1 MSSDIGREASTKPSA
16 QEHEHLRLLL
26 EINNAVVSALDPQD
40 LFRAISQAL
49 GRVVQHDY
57 SSLSLYEPRLRHLRI
72 YALDFPGGK
81 GLLHEEVVFQV
92 EDSPAG
98 QAYTS
103 RQPVVVDDIDPHNFP
118 AKVTSW
124 LLEEGIKSACWIPLL
139 HGERCLGALCI
150 ARRSLS
156 HWEPEQIRLLSEVTN
171 QVAIAVEN
179 ALAYSE
185 IKELKDKLAREK
197 TYLESEVSTLYNEDQ
212 MIGRCP
218 AWQEV
223 LRQIATV
230 APTDATVLI
239 LGETGTGK
247 ELVARAI
254 YRQSGRANASFIKL
268 NCSAVPAGLLESE
281 LFGHRKGAF
290 TGAVADQVGRF
301 ELANQGTLMLDEIGD
316 MPLDLQPKLLRVLQ
330 EQQFERLGSP
340 QTIRVD
346 IRLIAITNRDLL
358 EMVRQREFRDD
369 LFYRLNIFPIHVPPL
384 RERKA
389 DIPWLVQHFMQ
400 KYGNRMRR
408 QMHTVDPASMKQMVH
423 AHWPGNIR
431 ELENVVERAVILS
444 TDGVLRVSLEQ
455 HTRVPHQAV
464 APLDDAERDHILRA
478 LRSCGGR
485 IAGANGAA
493 ALLGMNRTTLNSR
506 MRKLGITRTTAVQ
519 STPQ

>member
-1 MSSDIGREASTKPSA
+1 MSSNTSSEVSPKPFA
-16 QEHEHLRLLL
+16 LEHEHLRLLL
-26 EINNAVVSALDPQD
+26 EINNVVVSALDPQD
-40 LFRAISQAL
+40 LFRAISQSL
-49 GRVVQHDY
+49 SRVVQHDY
-57 SSLSLYEPRLRHLRI
+57 SSLILYEPRLRHLRL

-92 EDSPAG
+92 KDSPAG
-98 QAYTS
+98 QAYIS
-103 RQPVVVDDIDPHNFP
+103 RQTVVVDELDPNNFP

-124 LLEEGIKSACWIPLL
+124 LLEEGIKSACWVPLL
-139 HGERCLGALCI
+139 RGERCLGTLCI

-156 HWEPEQIRLLSEVTN
+156 HWEPEQIGLLPEVAN
-171 QVAIAVEN
+171 QIAIAVEN
-179 ALAYSE
+179 AQAYNE
-185 IKELKDKLAREK
+185 IKELRDKLAREK

-218 AWQEV
+218 EWQEV
-223 LRQIATV
+223 LRQIAIV

-247 ELVARAI
+247 EMVARAI
-254 YRQSGRANASFIKL
+254 YRQSERAKSNFIKL
-268 NCSAVPAGLLESE
+268 NCSAVPGGLLESE

-316 MPLDLQPKLLRVLQ
+316 IPLDLQPKLLRVLQ

-340 QTIRVD
+340 QTIQVD
-346 IRLIAITNRDLL
+346 IRLIAMTNRDLA
-358 EMVRQREFRDD
+358 EMVRQGQFRED
-369 LFYRLNIFPIHVPPL
+369 LYYRLNVFPICVPPL
-384 RERKA
+384 RQRRA
-389 DIPWLVQHFMQ
+389 DIPLLVQHFMQ
-400 KYGNRMRR
+400 KYGKRMRR
-408 QMHTVDPASMKQMVH
+408 RMSSVDPASMKQLVRSE
-423 AHWPGNIR
+423 WPGNIR
-431 ELENVVERAVILS
+431 ELENVVERGVILS
-444 TDGVLRVSLEQ
+444 MDGVLRVSIDPNAPVL
-455 HTRVPHQAV
+455 RPRV

-485 IAGANGAA
+485 IAGPNGAA

-506 MRKLGITRTTAVQ
+506 MRKLGVSRIEALQ